1 MMTTRDIFDK
11 VDFDPRS
18 KEHLRLF
25 QRFMETGKWNVCP
38 FRLDES
44 YETVPGMILDMIR
57 TEYMKR
63 VSA

>member
-1 MMTTRDIFDK
+1 MKTFEGLFSKIE
-11 VDFDPRS
+11 FDPRS
-18 KEHLRLF
+18 KEHLRQF

-44 YETVPGMILDMIR
+44 YETVPGMILDSIR

-63 VSA
+63 VGA